1 MRRLLIINADDFG
14 MDDATTDGII
24 EAHLSG
30 VVSSTSVVTNCE
42 GFEYAVQR
50 LKECSTLKA
59 GVHLNFYQGKP
70 LVRPDKVSS
79 LINPETGKF
88 DSATIQYENV
98 DPDQIKAEF
107 RAQIQRFV
115 DYGLTPTHIDNHR
128 PEIYLHY
135 NLFRVVVELAEEF
148 QLPLRLPFDANFAG
162 GDKTLASLA
171 RVTWEIVESIGQRI
185 RRDVLEKKIRHPDY
199 FFYEFTALGRTEESL
214 ERILQ
219 KIPVGLSEICT
230 HPGLKGARQLE
241 ELSVLK
247 NSNIAR
253 TIRELGI
260 QLCSFDMLRPCME
273 GGAS

>member
-42 GFEYAVQR
+42 GFEYALQR
-50 LKECSTLKA
+50 LKDCSTLKA

-70 LVRPDKVSS
+70 LVRADKVSS
-79 LINPETGKF
+79 LINPATGKF
-88 DSATIQYENV
+88 DSTTIQYENV
-98 DPDQIKAEF
+98 DPDQLKAEF

-162 GDKTLASLA
+162 GDKALASLA

-199 FFYEFTALGRTEESL
+199 FIYEFTALGRTEESL

-219 KIPVGLSEICT
+219 KLPVGISEICT

-247 NSNIAR
+247 SSNIAR

-260 QLCSFDMLRPCME
+260 QLCSFDMLRPRRE
-273 GGAS
+273 GGTS